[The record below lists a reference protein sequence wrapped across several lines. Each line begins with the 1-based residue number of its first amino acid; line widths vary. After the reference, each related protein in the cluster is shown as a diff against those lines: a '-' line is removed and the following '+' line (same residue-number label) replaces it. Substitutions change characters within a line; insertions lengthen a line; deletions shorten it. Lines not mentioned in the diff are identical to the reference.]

1 VRKEERES
9 KRERPDRVDDEEVYI
24 RLRETRTCARH
35 NLTHAVHSLFRS
47 PVRHP
52 STTQHPNRKSSRPV
66 REALMLDLIVG
77 RDRSNGS
84 LF

>member
-1 VRKEERES
+1 VNREERES
-9 KRERPDRVDDEEVYI
+9 KRDGPDRLDDEGVYI
-24 RLRETRTCARH
+24 RLRETRTYARH

-47 PVRHP
+47 PIRPP
-52 STTQHPNRKSSRPV
+52 STTKHPNRKSSRPV
-66 REALMLDLIVG
+66 REALMLDLNVG